1 MNKNQSAGIKKEVV
15 LETIQKEYKEFVH
28 QIIG

>member
-15 LETIQKEYKEFVH
+15 LETVQKEYKEFVH